1 VIDTDGTTRVVEG
14 PTDPEGETTEGN
26 GGVKEVVDTRLVAH
40 SVRVWVP
47 GTGTVGEPVD
57 GKVSVPGGT
66 TGVVV
71 VVSIV
76 SVTTGVVVPCVV
88 DTLTSVVE
96 VIGTSVVGVGG
107 VPLGTVGGTVFT
119 LSDVIT
125 VLVVVRVKLFPGT
138 VDSFVIGTT
147 GVGVVVRMIDGVG
160 EKINVFGGG
169 TSLKVC
175 GVVGFVTDFG
185 VYGEPVV
192 VTSDTT
198 GGGPLD
204 SHGIGIVHEGVV
216 VNVGGVVS
224 IDSEGT
230 KGFVVDTDGTG
241 FTSDPDGFS
250 DGTTGLVV
258 DTDGTG
264 FTSDPDGTT
273 IDGVGVTVVVPTLE
287 HGTGEASNNFLHV
300 FPSS

>member
-1 VIDTDGTTRVVEG
+1 M
-14 PTDPEGETTEGN
+14 
-26 GGVKEVVDTRLVAH
+26 
-40 SVRVWVP
+40 
-47 GTGTVGEPVD
+47 
-57 GKVSVPGGT
+57 
-66 TGVVV
+66 
-71 VVSIV
+71 
-76 SVTTGVVVPCVV
+76 
-88 DTLTSVVE
+88 
-96 VIGTSVVGVGG
+96 IGTSVGGVGG

-224 IDSEGT
+224 VDSEGT
-230 KGFVVDTDGTG
+230 TGFVVDTDG
-241 FTSDPDGFS
+241 
-250 DGTTGLVV
+250 
-258 DTDGTG
+258 
-264 FTSDPDGTT
+264 
-273 IDGVGVTVVVPTLE
+273 
-287 HGTGEASNNFLHV
+287 
-300 FPSS
+300 